1 MLFCELIQFG
11 VPLDVFC
18 ELHIFARLMASWSLG
33 AGTGAVFGYV
43 LFGVLFE
50 VLVTLWAQ
58 FPRLPASARGH
69 AVWGGGASA
78 VLGCCLRCC

>member
-1 MLFCELIQFG
+1 MLFGELMQFG

-18 ELHIFARLMASWSLG
+18 ELRIFARLMASWSLG
-33 AGTGAVFGYV
+33 ADTGAVLGYV

-58 FPRLPASARGH
+58 FSEIAGE
-69 AVWGGGASA
+69 
-78 VLGCCLRCC
+78 C